1 MSWTGELFTY
11 SGFVHGKNLI
21 MALEFQGKMR
31 CVIDLGS
38 FSLIFDI
45 PNSLQYQTELKT
57 EFSLSCG
64 DSCV

>member
-1 MSWTGELFTY
+1 
-11 SGFVHGKNLI
+11 